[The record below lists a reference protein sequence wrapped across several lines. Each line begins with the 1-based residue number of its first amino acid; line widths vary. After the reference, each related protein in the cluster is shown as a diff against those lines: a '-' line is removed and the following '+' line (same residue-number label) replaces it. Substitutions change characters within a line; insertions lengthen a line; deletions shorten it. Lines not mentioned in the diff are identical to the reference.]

1 MKLFSK
7 LGLLKPNIKGVY
19 PDRNIGLIDDNS
31 PFAMREAYKTL
42 YTNIVYMGLNDK
54 CRKIAV
60 TSAVP
65 SEGKSTVSA
74 NLAYTISHNS
84 KDTKILLID
93 ADMRA
98 PRIARIFGI
107 NPKHH
112 GLSEFL
118 AGVDKEPNFIDIK
131 DKNLTVMTSG
141 SRPINPTQLLSSSRM
156 KQLMDI
162 CEERFDYVIIDTL
175 PVNIVADALLFSNY
189 VNGYVLSVLAD
200 RSDIKGVKQCVEQL
214 QQINAVIFGFVI
226 SGVKMKHNSGKYG
239 YGYGRYSSRYSDK
252 GYGDD
257 NS

>member
-1 MKLFSK
+1 MKLFSM
-7 LGLLKPNIKGVY
+7 LGLFKPKVKAKH
-19 PDRNIGLIDDNS
+19 PRRNVGLIDDKS

-84 KDTKILLID
+84 KDKRILLID

-98 PRIARIFGI
+98 PRIARMFGL
-107 NPKHH
+107 NPKGH
-112 GLSEFL
+112 GLSEYL
-118 AGVDKEPNFIDIK
+118 AGVDKEPSFIEIK
-131 DKNLTVMTSG
+131 DKNLTIMTSG
-141 SRPINPTQLLSSSRM
+141 TRPINPTQLLSSPRM

-175 PVNIVADALLFSNY
+175 PVNVVADALLFSNY

-200 RSDIKGVKQCVEQL
+200 RSDVKGVKQCVEQL
-214 QQINAVIFGFVI
+214 QQINAVVFGFVI
-226 SGVKMKHNSGKYG
+226 SGVKMKNGSGKYG

-252 GYGDD
+252 NYEDD
-257 NS
+257 D